1 LFDAF
6 YKGGA
11 ADESKGAEIAATLRK
26 LFPDSA
32 AKRPVVPAPSAAKGK
47 PTREEP
53 AKTEPKRIL
62 IVDDE
67 PTILLTLSYALR
79 SSEVEV
85 ITASRLEPAE
95 EALAR
100 YAFDVVIVDIRMSG
114 ILGIEGLELLSYIK
128 RYWPKTEV
136 MVMTAH
142 GSTEIEQEA
151 YGRGASYY
159 YEKPVDIL
167 ELAERVRRM
176 GIPVKG

>member
-1 LFDAF
+1 MSTSLKTMD
-6 YKGGA
+6 
-11 ADESKGAEIAATLRK
+11 
-26 LFPDSA
+26 
-32 AKRPVVPAPSAAKGK
+32 RPV
-47 PTREEP
+47 
-53 AKTEPKRIL
+53 KTEPKRIL

-79 SSEVEV
+79 SAGVEI
-85 ITASRLEPAE
+85 ITTSRLEPAE

-100 YAFDVVIVDIRMSG
+100 YAFDLVIVDIRMSG

-136 MVMTAH
+136 IVMTAH
-142 GSTEIEQEA
+142 GSAEIKEEA
-151 YGRGASYY
+151 YGRGARYY

-167 ELAERVRRM
+167 ELAKRVRSM